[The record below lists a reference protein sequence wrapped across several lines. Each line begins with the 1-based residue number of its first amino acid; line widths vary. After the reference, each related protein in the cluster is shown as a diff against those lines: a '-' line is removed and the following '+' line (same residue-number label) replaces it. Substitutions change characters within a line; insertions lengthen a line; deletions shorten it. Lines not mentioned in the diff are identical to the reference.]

1 MTAAA
6 DSNSDGT
13 LTEEELTA
21 LTIAKLRELAA
32 EKGITLTATT
42 KAAIIA
48 EILAALND
56 SGDDAGGGEAE
67 GGT

>member
-21 LTIAKLRELAA
+21 LTIAQLRELAA
-32 EKGITLTATT
+32 EKGITLTATL
-42 KAAIIA
+42 KADIIA

-56 SGDDAGGGEAE
+56 SGGKDTGS
-67 GGT
+67 GT